1 MGRDIQAIKIS
12 GEDRRKY
19 RDKVRRSLD
28 AFARMLRERLFDEN
42 PNTVGQEIELN
53 LTDARGMP
61 HMRNAAALAA
71 IASPAW
77 DTEVGQFNLE
87 INVPPRMLDGDSLDT
102 LETELRADLN
112 AADAR
117 ARTVG
122 SHLVMIGILPTLAEQ
137 DVREDSM
144 SANERYKVLNEQI
157 FAARGEDMRI
167 EIDGAEQLLTHM
179 DSITPESACTSVQL
193 HTQVSPDAF
202 ANYWNAA
209 QAIAGVQVALAANS
223 PFLFGRKLWHETR
236 ITLFEQ
242 ATDTRSDELKEQGVR
257 PRVWFGERWI
267 TSVFDLFEE
276 NLRYFPAL
284 LPICEEEDPLAV
296 LDQGASPQLA
306 EMSLH
311 NGTIYR
317 WNRPVYDN
325 AGGTPHLRVEN
336 RVLPAGPTIA
346 DVVAN
351 AAFYYGLVRS
361 LAEAQR
367 PIWTQMSFT
376 TAAENLHEAAR
387 NGLDAQLYWPGVG
400 DVPVSELVLRRLLP
414 LAHEGLG
421 HFGVEAKVADRL
433 LGIIEQRC
441 LTGQNGAA
449 WQIATVDGL
458 AAGNGMDRRE
468 ALRQMTLRYI
478 EHMHSNEPVHTWSVG
493 ILTGPPKAINEHT
506 GTSRHQA
513 AQPQRGQP
521 LAEHDPGQH
530 DRHRGVERGEHR
542 GDGQEAVVGGDEEQD
557 GAGRPGHP
565 GDHREQPRPAAAQ
578 PEAAHGHGRDQRRR
592 HFAGRG
598 RRHRPQPAARTRPV
612 QPDEQQREERPRD
625 QPVRDPGAPPAPPS
639 GPPSAASPGLASA
652 SSPPALTD
660 TATMAGRASTI
671 PVSARVVGRSPY
683 SSPASTE
690 NPAEATA
697 LSGAATLNA
706 ACRNPR
712 YSANAPSV
720 PPIPAT
726 KPQASAAALGPGEAA
741 KGSAAATNTA
751 LTADASSVIWM
762 TGALREASPAAKS
775 EPP

>member
-1 MGRDIQAIKIS
+1 VGRDIQAIKIS

-53 LTDARGMP
+53 LTDEHGMP
-61 HMRNAAALAA
+61 SMRNAAALAA

-87 INVPPRMLDGDSLDT
+87 INVPPRMLDGDSLDK

-117 ARTVG
+117 ARTIG
-122 SHLVMIGILPTLAEQ
+122 SHLVMVGILPTLAEQ

-193 HTQVSPDAF
+193 HVQVSPDSF

-209 QAIAGVQVALAANS
+209 QSIAGVQVALAANS
-223 PFLFGRKLWHETR
+223 PFLFGRQLWHETR

-284 LPICEEEDPLAV
+284 LPICEDEDPLAV
-296 LDQGASPQLA
+296 LDQ
-306 EMSLH
+306 
-311 NGTIYR
+311 
-317 WNRPVYDN
+317 
-325 AGGTPHLRVEN
+325 GGTPHLRVEN

-351 AAFYYGLVRS
+351 SAFYYGLVRS

-387 NGLDAQLYWPGVG
+387 KGLDAQLYWPGVG
-400 DVPVSELVLRRLLP
+400 DTPVTELILRRLLP
-414 LAHEGLG
+414 LAREGLG
-421 HFGVEAKVADRL
+421 HWGVESSCADRL

-441 LTGQNGAA
+441 LNGQNGAA
-449 WQIATVDGL
+449 WQIATVDRL
-458 AAGNGMDRRE
+458 SASGMDRRE

-478 EHMHSNEPVHTWSVG
+478 DHMHSNDPVHTWSV
-493 ILTGPPKAINEHT
+493 
-506 GTSRHQA
+506 
-513 AQPQRGQP
+513 
-521 LAEHDPGQH
+521 
-530 DRHRGVERGEHR
+530 
-542 GDGQEAVVGGDEEQD
+542 
-557 GAGRPGHP
+557 
-565 GDHREQPRPAAAQ
+565 
-578 PEAAHGHGRDQRRR
+578 
-592 HFAGRG
+592 
-598 RRHRPQPAARTRPV
+598 
-612 QPDEQQREERPRD
+612 
-625 QPVRDPGAPPAPPS
+625 
-639 GPPSAASPGLASA
+639 
-652 SSPPALTD
+652 
-660 TATMAGRASTI
+660 
-671 PVSARVVGRSPY
+671 
-683 SSPASTE
+683 
-690 NPAEATA
+690 
-697 LSGAATLNA
+697 
-706 ACRNPR
+706 
-712 YSANAPSV
+712 
-720 PPIPAT
+720 
-726 KPQASAAALGPGEAA
+726 
-741 KGSAAATNTA
+741 
-751 LTADASSVIWM
+751 DA
-762 TGALREASPAAKS
+762 
-775 EPP
+775 